1 MVALYIVVKL
11 EPYRA
16 DRFMVFLHPE
26 LDPRGIGYQIN
37 QALLAIGSGGP
48 YAMAAALALSRD
60 TQLDAR
66 VIVEK
71 SMAIAAEICIYTNT
85 NFCIEE
91 L

>member
-1 MVALYIVVKL
+1 MEKMYIL
-11 EPYRA
+11 SGTGDIIEP
-16 DRFMVFLHPE
+16 DENV
-26 LDPRGIGYQIN
+26 
-37 QALLAIGSGGP
+37 LAIGSGGP